1 MLVDKRITQTDGCA
15 SLQAPYVCLVPP
27 CSLKESGVRDK
38 KPRRDRERALS
49 PFVPNQCSK
58 RESDSSG

>member
-27 CSLKESGVRDK
+27 CSLKESGGRDK
-38 KPRRDRERALS
+38 MPPRDRERALS
-49 PFVPNQCSK
+49 PFVSASCP
-58 RESDSSG
+58 RPM